1 MMNIQ
6 QIVKTVRNSIIDW
19 YDRVSGA
26 AQERKMRYLRYGAVG
41 VLILIVL
48 VSLFF
53 ARRFFVSY
61 REQNAQKALALCLTD
76 IMSAQRATQPDW
88 GMVEAQCAHAASDNS
103 SSNLKPYFMA
113 LQAEAL
119 IKAGNTTQ
127 ALVIMD
133 TVIASMSTHDPLMPL
148 FALKRALM
156 QLDASQQEVQERGL
170 VHLQN
175 LAADTSNVCADA
187 AQFYVGY
194 YYWTRDQL
202 DKAQE
207 AWQKLEAQQY
217 TQPGMR
223 SPWADLARSKMV
235 QPA

>member
-6 QIVKTVRNSIIDW
+6 QIIKTVRNNILDW

-26 AQERKMRYLRYGAVG
+26 AQERKKKYARYGIGGA
-41 VLILIVL
+41 LILVVL

-53 ARRFFVSY
+53 AWRFFVSY

-76 IMSAQRATQPDW
+76 TMNAQRATQPDW

-103 SSNLKPYFMA
+103 SSHLKPYFMI

-119 IKAGNTTQ
+119 IKAGNIAQ

-133 TVIASMSTHDPLMPL
+133 SAIASMSSRDPLMPL

-156 QLDASQQEVQERGL
+156 QLDDSQSAVREQGL

-175 LAADTSNVCADA
+175 LAADTANACADA

-194 YYWTRDQL
+194 YYWTHDQL

-207 AWQKLEAQQY
+207 AWQKLETQQY
-217 TQPGMR
+217 THPGMR